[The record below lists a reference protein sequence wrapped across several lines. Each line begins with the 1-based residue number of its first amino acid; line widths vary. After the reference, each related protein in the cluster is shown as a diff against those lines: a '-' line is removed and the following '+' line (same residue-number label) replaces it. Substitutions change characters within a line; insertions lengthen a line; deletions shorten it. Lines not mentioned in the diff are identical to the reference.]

1 MALTGLG
8 AAAPGNGLGCRAMG
22 ELDLIRAF
30 VAGLGER
37 GDRVLRGPGD
47 DAAVVRASGA
57 AAVTTDT
64 VVDGVHFRR
73 ATHSPGD
80 IGWKAMATALSDIAA
95 MGASP
100 GEAYVALGLPD
111 DFDAGAARELVA
123 AMEQLAA
130 LCEVTIAG
138 GDVTAS
144 PVLFATVTAV
154 GWAAAADALVGRDG
168 ARPGDLVGVT
178 GTLGASA
185 AGLELLDRGEPDRD
199 ELIARHR
206 RPWPL
211 LSAGAALAAA
221 GVSAMID
228 LSDGLA
234 TDARHV
240 AEASGVAL
248 RVRLDDL
255 PVASGVEAV
264 ASDPREL
271 AATGGDDYELLFTCA
286 PERADAMQPAVMP
299 IWIGE
304 VREGSGLELVDGAG
318 RAVELA
324 GFEHL

>member
-1 MALTGLG
+1 VA
-8 AAAPGNGLGCRAMG
+8 
-22 ELDLIRAF
+22 ELDLIRTF

-37 GDRVLRGPGD
+37 GDRVVRGPGD
-47 DAAVVRASGA
+47 DAAVVRADGVA
-57 AAVTTDT
+57 VVTTDT

-73 ATHSPGD
+73 STHSPGD
-80 IGWKAMATALSDIAA
+80 VGWKAMARALSDIAA
-95 MGASP
+95 MGAAA

-111 DFDAGAARELVA
+111 DFDAAAAREMVA

-138 GDVTAS
+138 GDVTGS

-154 GWAAAADALVGRDG
+154 GWAPGDDALVGRDG

-178 GTLGASA
+178 GTLGAAA
-185 AGLELLDRGEPDRD
+185 AGLALLERGAADRD

-248 RVRLDDL
+248 HVRLDDL
-255 PVASGVEAV
+255 PVTAGVEAV
-264 ASDPREL
+264 SDDPQRL

-304 VREGSGLELVDGAG
+304 VRAGSGLELVDGAG